1 MNQSN
6 KHISI
11 IENLRD
17 TKHNKKANTVF
28 LKLLALQRKPKNPF
42 DELRSYTLPITKE
55 IKPGGNVDDT
65 V

>member
-6 KHISI
+6 KNNSI

-17 TKHNKKANTVF
+17 TQHNSKASQAFN
-28 LKLLALQRKPKNPF
+28 KLLARLRKPKNPF

-55 IKPGGNVDDT
+55 SKPGETLNDPV
-65 V
+65 